1 MLMPKNA
8 DGAEMT
14 LQDQQEKSL
23 QNTHLSVVTAAL
35 VFGRSDRSDQ

>member
-1 MLMPKNA
+1 MLMPKNT

-14 LQDQQEKSL
+14 LQDQQKKSP

-35 VFGRSDRSDQ
+35 VFGRSDRPDQ